1 MPFDLKPLRIG
12 PLKIEFPVVLAALA
26 SYSDLPYRLICR
38 SLGAP
43 YCATEAMLDRQM
55 LLDGKLRDR
64 LVRIDATDHP
74 IAGQLMGNDPAVMA
88 QAAAVLGDM
97 GFDVIDLNF
106 ACPVKK
112 VVAKKRG
119 GYLMGQPD
127 LALEI
132 VRAVIEAVPD
142 RPVTL
147 KLRRT
152 FRETDETNAAF
163 LRIARG
169 AFEAGAAA
177 VAVHARSVGQK
188 YRGQAD
194 WDFIARVKRE
204 FPDRTIIGSG
214 DIHTALDALRMI
226 EQTGVD
232 GVLAAR
238 GAIGNP
244 WLFRQA
250 RDLAAGREPFEPDL
264 KEQSE
269 VISRHLRL
277 AESLYGP
284 RRGLL
289 TLRNFGIHYARL
301 HPHPAKV
308 RTAFIS
314 VKTDEDWRAVMETW
328 YGAPPLSPL

>member
-12 PLKIEFPVVLAALA
+12 PLEIEFPVVLAALA

-64 LVRIDATDHP
+64 LVRIDAADHP

-88 QAAAVLGDM
+88 QAAAVLGGM

-119 GYLMGQPD
+119 GYLLGQPD

-163 LRIARG
+163 RRIARG

-177 VAVHARSVGQK
+177 VAVHARSVDQK

-264 KEQSE
+264 KEQRE

-284 RRGLL
+284 RRSLL

-308 RTAFIS
+308 RTAFIR

>member
-1 MPFDLKPLRIG
+1 MNFDLKPLQIG
-12 PLKIEFPVVLAALA
+12 PLTIEFPIVLAALA

-43 YCATEAMLDRQM
+43 FCATEAMLDRQ
-55 LLDGKLRDR
+55 LLLEGKLRDR
-64 LVRIDATDHP
+64 LVKLDAADHP
-74 IAGQLMGNDPAVMA
+74 IAGQLMGSDPAAMA
-88 QAAAVLGDM
+88 QAAASLRDL

-119 GYLMGQPD
+119 GYLMDKPE
-127 LALEI
+127 LALDI
-132 VRAVIEAVPD
+132 VKSVIRAVPD

-152 FRETDETNAAF
+152 FRETDETNEAF
-163 LRIARG
+163 WKISQA

-177 VAVHARSVGQK
+177 IAVHARSVGQK
-188 YRGQAD
+188 YRGDAD
-194 WDFIARVKRE
+194 WDFIARVKKA
-204 FPDRTIIGSG
+204 FPGRTILGSG
-214 DIHTALDALRMI
+214 DVRSAAEALRLL
-226 EQTGVD
+226 ETTGAD

-244 WLFRQA
+244 WFFRQA
-250 RDLAAGREPFEPDL
+250 RDLAAGRSPFLPDL
-264 KEQSE
+264 EEQRR
-269 VISRHLRL
+269 VIEAHLGL
-277 AESLYGP
+277 AVKTYGE

-308 RTAFIS
+308 RAAFIG
-314 VKTDEDWRAVMETW
+314 VKTERDWRSVMENW
-328 YGAPPLSPL
+328 YGAPPFTAP